1 MRLSV
6 AAICSLSLL
15 NIVWAASYVRP
26 RYPYGSGPS
35 PWEKRAIPAARG
47 QPLHKRQTI
56 TGNNNGTNGT
66 GGCSGNTANDRG
78 SWCDF
83 SIETDWYLEV
93 PDTGRTVEYW
103 FEMVN
108 TTLSPDGVPKIALT
122 VNGTMPGPVI
132 EANWGDEVV
141 VHFKNSFENNGTG
154 VHFHGIRQNWTN
166 PEDGVPSITQC
177 PTAPGE
183 TVTYR
188 WRATQY
194 GSSWYHSH
202 FAVQAWDGVFGPI
215 VIHGPASAN
224 YDVDLGSMF
233 LQDWDHNTASS
244 LYSFAETQG
253 PPPMANGLINGTNI
267 FEDGGSRWE
276 TSVEAGQS
284 YRLRLINPSVDT
296 FFAFSV
302 DNHTLQVIAADFVP
316 IVPYETNVIGLGAGQ
331 RYDVIITANQG
342 AVASDFWLRAVPDS
356 VCSAVNQNTDNIRG
370 IIHYGDS
377 TGTPMTSPWT
387 SDNSFLACQDPPLAS
402 LVPVVEKDA
411 GASVVTAERNVTIGL
426 APGTN
431 VFKWYLNN
439 ITFFSEWEDPTA
451 LQILNED
458 HTYEAQ
464 QAVIELPNADEWM
477 CLIIQQANTA
487 PHPIHLHGHDFWI
500 VASGQGT
507 YSSSTPLQTVNPPR
521 RDVAMLP
528 GAGFLVLAFETDNP
542 GAWLVH
548 CHIGWHTSEG
558 FALQFVERID
568 EIAQQYNE
576 TALRDSCAKWFAYD
590 EATGLDQH
598 DSGV

>member
-1 MRLSV
+1 MLLYLP
-6 AAICSLSLL
+6 AICSLSLL
-15 NIVWAASYVRP
+15 NIAWAASHVRP
-26 RYPYGSGPS
+26 RYPYGPGPS
-35 PWEKRAIPAARG
+35 RWAKRAVTAPQT
-47 QPLHKRQTI
+47 QPWHKRQTI
-56 TGNNNGTNGT
+56 SGNNNGTNSI
-66 GGCSGNTANDRG
+66 GGCPGNTASDRG

-83 SIETDWYLEV
+83 SIDTNWYLEV
-93 PDTGRTVEYW
+93 PNTGRTVEYY

-108 TTLSPDGVPKIALT
+108 TTLSPDGVPKIVLT

-141 VHFKNSFENNGTG
+141 VHFKNNFENNGTG
-154 VHFHGIRQNWTN
+154 IHFHGIRQNWTN

-233 LQDWDHNTASS
+233 LQDWTHDTASS
-244 LYSFAETQG
+244 LYSIAETQG

-267 FEDGGSRWE
+267 FGDGGSRWE
-276 TSVEAGQS
+276 ASVEAGRP
-284 YRLRLINPSVDT
+284 YRLRLVNPSVDT
-296 FFAFSV
+296 FFAFSI
-302 DNHTLQVIAADFVP
+302 DNHTLQVIATDFVP
-316 IVPYETNVIGLGAGQ
+316 IVPYETDVIGLGAGQ
-331 RYDVIITANQG
+331 RYDVIFTANQE
-342 AVASDFWLRAVPDS
+342 AIASDFWLRAVPDN
-356 VCSAVNQNTDNIRG
+356 VCSAVNQNPDDIKG

-377 TGTPMTSPWT
+377 TGTPTTSPWT

-411 GASVVTAERNVTIGL
+411 GVSGV
-426 APGTN
+426 
-431 VFKWYLNN
+431 NN

-458 HTYEAQ
+458 HTYETQ

-477 CLIIQQANTA
+477 YLIIQQANTA

-500 VASGQGT
+500 LASGPGT
-507 YSSSTPLQTVNPPR
+507 YSSNVPLQTVNPPR

-528 GAGFLVLAFETDNP
+528 GAGFIILGFETDNP

-568 EIAQQYNE
+568 EIAEQYNE

-590 EATGLDQH
+590 EATNLEQH